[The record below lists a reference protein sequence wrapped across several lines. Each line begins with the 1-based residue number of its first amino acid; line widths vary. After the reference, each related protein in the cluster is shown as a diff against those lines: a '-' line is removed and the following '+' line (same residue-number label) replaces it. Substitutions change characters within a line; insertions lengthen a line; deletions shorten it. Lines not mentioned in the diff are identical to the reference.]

1 MQRVFIP
8 QITEHY
14 DTHARRFVPTFDF
27 SSAAVFGQLTPI
39 LDRSDDSMFLP
50 SLMGKIGDVLADF
63 QPDDYFIAVGDP
75 SVIAAC
81 SGFIFQ
87 KWNAMKMLKWD
98 KQLKQYIQLEIEL

>member
-1 MQRVFIP
+1 MPRVFIP
-8 QITEHY
+8 QISEHY
-14 DTHARRFVPTFDF
+14 DKHAGRFVPTFDF

-39 LDRSDDSMFLP
+39 LDRADDPMFLP
-50 SLMGKIGDVLADF
+50 TLMGKIGAALDDF
-63 QPDDYFIAVGDP
+63 RPDDYFIAVGDP

-98 KQLKQYIQLEIEL
+98 KHLKQYIQLEIDL